1 MYYRATQNKL
11 KNLLEIVS
19 KAGEEYIT
27 KEYITRNI
35 SLRQGAKG

>member
-27 KEYITRNI
+27 RNI